1 MASAQVADVSEVKP
15 KTPSLEITCEVIWLR
30 RRQSSSY
37 LLLSLGNCMRR
48 IPRYKNI
55 FRNANLRIQR
65 AEKPEL
71 KLPLETYVG
80 VFELSPYDSAF
91 ALSSF
96 S

>member
-1 MASAQVADVSEVKP
+1 MSSAQVAEVSEVKP
-15 KTPSLEITCEVIWLR
+15 KTPSLEITCRVTWLH
-30 RRQSSSY
+30 RRQSSY
-37 LLLSLGNCMRR
+37 LLLSLGNRMRR
-48 IPRYKNI
+48 IPLYKNI

-65 AEKPEL
+65 VEKPEL